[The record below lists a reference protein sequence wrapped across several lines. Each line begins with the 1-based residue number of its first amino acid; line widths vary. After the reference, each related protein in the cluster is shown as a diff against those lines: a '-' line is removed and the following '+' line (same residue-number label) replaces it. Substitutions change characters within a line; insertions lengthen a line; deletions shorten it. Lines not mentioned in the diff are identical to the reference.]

1 MIKFTSGRLL
11 ILALLFAVLAP
22 GCSTQTRTDDEQD
35 TEIDSI
41 DLANPSQQ
49 DLNSNQSELLQT
61 IIGNSAGII
70 RGVQFGDP
78 ILKVKTNENF
88 EMFED
93 TTDHV
98 GFTFDTE
105 QLETI
110 DVQYYYDV
118 NIGVHKINIDV
129 YLNSKDATK
138 QLWDASKEH
147 FTEKYNAP
155 EKDSGKRIS
164 WKNGNV
170 IITLEDVSVGKDF
183 GLKMSFVPVN
193 KSLISLR

>member
-1 MIKFTSGRLL
+1 MTKFTSVRLL
-11 ILALLFAVLAP
+11 ILALALTFFVPA
-22 GCSTQTRTDDEQD
+22 CNTQTRTDDEQD
-35 TEIDSI
+35 AEIDSI
-41 DLANPSQQ
+41 DLANPSSQ

-61 IIGNSAGII
+61 IIGNTSGII

-147 FTEKYNAP
+147 FIKKYDAP
-155 EKDSGKRIS
+155 AKDGGKNVV